1 MARDPAVG
9 KTSAPVQLGHRAPT
23 TSASRTFSPAPRSV
37 SSPHPTAPADSV
49 LPPPDLP
56 RRRSS
61 FDMDTVANLDR
72 AAADRRGHS
81 RSKSST
87 STLPSIRSL
96 KNRFQQSFTFGRKG
110 PKIVKGDDA
119 KRITVDH
126 VRFSTATVGDGPR
139 LKGFGGPAGAAPAAR
154 DMSRSASLPSK
165 LHAARGHGDEDAP
178 ALPQLVFSVDS
189 VDEFGVKQ
197 SVDQALASGYGSP
210 TSPYP
215 PSVRAATPALSTRQ
229 RDAAS
234 PSPRGGSPLLGRGS
248 PLPGRP
254 IVIAPRTTPSPMPL
268 PSPFLRSATSPT
280 SPKRARDSM
289 TPQPW
294 PRAEPGVPPLA
305 SPVTAPDTAPVPQ
318 RALSPTLS
326 AANRRILNRVSQDFA
341 RRPDDPPLL
350 SLRRRQAEERESV
363 TRTLSRQ
370 GHRNSR
376 ILPGAT
382 LPAEVADLAM
392 VRSKSALSLGATDD
406 DGPSASRPTSR
417 YLSPDA
423 ALEFAPVASEATRR
437 DSQGRLRRRHSVSP
451 VVTPTL
457 PQSGTETSTDS
468 PPVDAAKRDEPR
480 DVSLGALLGRASTGL
495 GFSSPLRP
503 DERRPSKPFPPE
515 FDEVPVRRVIVQQ
528 PSRED
533 TARAAAPPVDAPA
546 FLPVALG
553 NVSRGDNLD
562 CPDTPPSSARRNSSN
577 PFVPPFL
584 APLTRAGS
592 SSSASSSS
600 ASSYGAPSEAP
611 PVLASLH
618 TGARPPSLHDPFL
631 PSTRELRK
639 ARSASSMASH
649 GAQLRSSVVPPV
661 PDSRDGS
668 SDDDGDDGARRTSR
682 SRRRKS
688 EDYTAQRR
696 ATLAGES
703 RRPTVVGEAQDGGRG
718 EDERGSSPR
727 ITRQMRFDKSPEPD
741 EAGEGELPHV
751 ADSSPVVQRLLA
763 PEPSPLHASLARSPG
778 DEHPF
783 QLASYLNHSPAT
795 TPPAVATSAR
805 PSHLSAADLL
815 VSPTSHARPAA
826 PPAGSPPPPPTFTLR
841 TPLPQQAR
849 LDSSS
854 SALTLADMES
864 EIVRMEAELAR
875 AWRSPSMA
883 YDASSPAAHEDGFH
897 PHPAVPFGGDDSG
910 GQSPLV
916 EGDASPAVSG
926 DMITPRTA
934 RKWSIF
940 EIEKAYERM
949 KRLLGSSSSRPPVGA
964 MGGFDPAPSDAGS
977 FADESS
983 TFPNGG
989 FDAALE
995 DALAQARRISR
1006 SMDEEG
1012 VEVLV
1017 DRSERAADDDDTLK
1031 IGFSPDSHSSS
1042 RRPSDNSFDS
1052 THFEAKPL
1060 PGLPPPTPSIRS
1072 QPSSTSRERAPPL
1085 PRSAEHQQPAADGPD
1100 DAPLP
1105 EADLDRRA
1113 LDAQNTVESA
1123 SSVKGDEQNEQHEQG
1138 EHDGHG
1144 DGRTTPDHDRRPLE
1158 PSSPSPRQAAAH
1170 RSPDSPGRVPIL
1182 GRKRTDSDAS
1192 GMRRLVLP
1200 AASRLRA
1207 QNQRDSML
1215 SLISVE
1221 DMLSQGGDS
1230 NEVFATAETDR
1241 GVFTTPP
1248 TSPTRRNPQTL
1259 SPGARSSPHRISFG
1273 SPLRSGVGRELQRR
1287 TAPEGTAAGEDGVGF
1302 ESPAARMRRV
1312 SVQRLSEPPMSPPKR
1327 RGMVRATSG
1336 DASSWYPQTPSRR
1349 PDRPHRSEEPFTS
1362 SSTAKVH
1369 GDDEPASLNENVTIA
1384 NIRNMDKLEI
1394 FFRFT
1399 AAKAEMD
1406 KAVLERD
1413 ALLDALRETRLTLS
1427 DVRRQRDVFDDDL
1440 KRERLFAK
1448 KVKQHLGA
1456 DPERHLDQLDALVE
1470 GRQTWEHRA
1479 QEALEALRGAEHEL
1493 ELLRDEVGKGRERQ
1507 ELLERENIAMG
1518 ARLAAAEMQ
1527 LDERAGRHQLAP
1539 VQHGGLSSLSTG
1551 RGSSSNSTA
1560 SPNFGSLTASASSTA
1575 APSSYATADA
1585 GFSPTLA
1592 AMSRST
1598 SSATARPSGAVRGE
1612 SAETVAP
1619 LPFGFAT
1626 ALRGPKDSQGSTSSS
1641 ASSSYNHP
1649 AVGGFLSRSLAEL
1662 AGSPIMGQ
1670 VLRFRPGGGGSTTGA
1685 DTDVEGE
1692 LDGEPK
1698 SSYGSSLNVPSSPTR
1713 LGARAATPLEFV
1725 PSHNGQ
1731 TTFRLPFSSSPA
1743 LPAHNAEHDEAPAD
1757 DAADEAERSFDSF
1770 TSSVDEPESDLDGND
1785 EGALRKRDEAFL
1797 RDLTEEVEDVTLRV
1811 PQGQREGERDDQQE
1825 ENPEER
1831 RGKRVTGR

>member
-1 MARDPAVG
+1 
-9 KTSAPVQLGHRAPT
+9 
-23 TSASRTFSPAPRSV
+23 
-37 SSPHPTAPADSV
+37 
-49 LPPPDLP
+49 
-56 RRRSS
+56 
-61 FDMDTVANLDR
+61 MDTIANLDR
-72 AAADRRGHS
+72 AAAAAADNHPRGHS

-139 LKGFGGPAGAAPAAR
+139 LKGFGGPAGAGPAAR

-165 LHAARGHGDEDAP
+165 LHVARGHGHEGPP

-215 PSVRAATPALSTRQ
+215 PSVRATTPALSTRQ

-294 PRAEPGVPPLA
+294 PRAERGAPPLA

-318 RALSPTLS
+318 RTLSPTLS

-341 RRPDDPPLL
+341 RRPDDPPLS

-370 GHRNSR
+370 GHRHSR

-392 VRSKSALSLGATDD
+392 VRSKSALSLGAADD
-406 DGPSASRPTSR
+406 EGPSASRPTSR

-423 ALEFAPVASEATRR
+423 ALDFAAVASEATRR
-437 DSQGRLRRRHSVSP
+437 DSQGRLQRRHSVSP
-451 VVTPTL
+451 VVTPKL
-457 PQSGTETSTDS
+457 PQAGAETSTAS
-468 PPVDAAKRDEPR
+468 PPIGLVKRAEHR
-480 DVSLGALLGRASTGL
+480 DTSLGTLLGRASTGL
-495 GFSSPLRP
+495 GFSSSSPLGP

-515 FDEVPVRRVIVQQ
+515 FDEVPVQRVVVQQ
-528 PSRED
+528 PSREA

-553 NVSRGDNLD
+553 NVQRDDNLD

-592 SSSASSSS
+592 SSSASSPS

-649 GAQLRSSVVPPV
+649 GAQLRSSVVPPI

-668 SDDDGDDGARRTSR
+668 SDDDDDDHDAPRRRTSR
-682 SRRRKS
+682 SHRRKS
-688 EDYTAQRR
+688 EDYAAQRR

-703 RRPTVVGEAQDGGRG
+703 RRPTIVGEVQSGGHG

-727 ITRQMRFDKSPEPD
+727 ATRQLHVDEPAAPD
-741 EAGEGELPHV
+741 EDDEVEPQHGDG
-751 ADSSPVVQRLLA
+751 SSPVVQRLLA

-783 QLASYLNHSPAT
+783 QLASYLNNSPAT

-805 PSHLSAADLL
+805 PSYLSAADLL
-815 VSPTSHARPAA
+815 VSPTSHARPPA
-826 PPAGSPPPPPTFTLR
+826 PPAGSPPPPPSFMLR
-841 TPLPQQAR
+841 TPPPQQPR
-849 LDSSS
+849 LDSTS

-883 YDASSPAAHEDGFH
+883 YDASSPAPQDDGFH
-897 PHPAVPFGGDDSG
+897 PHQGGPLGGDDSG

-916 EGDASPAVSG
+916 DGDASPAVSG

-964 MGGFDPAPSDAGS
+964 MGGFDTAPSDAGS

-983 TFPNGG
+983 TFPSGG

-1012 VEVLV
+1012 GEGVEVLA
-1017 DRSERAADDDDTLK
+1017 DRSEQAADDDDTLK
-1031 IGFSPDSHSSS
+1031 IGFSPDMDTSS

-1085 PRSAEHQQPAADGPD
+1085 PQSAEDEQPAADVG
-1100 DAPLP
+1100 
-1105 EADLDRRA
+1105 
-1113 LDAQNTVESA
+1113 
-1123 SSVKGDEQNEQHEQG
+1123 GDESSSKPGPSRPAHDEQQASEPPSSAKSVEQDDQD
-1138 EHDGHG
+1138 EHG
-1144 DGRTTPDHDRRPLE
+1144 DGKTTPVDDRQALE
-1158 PSSPSPRQAAAH
+1158 PRSSSPRQAAAH

-1215 SLISVE
+1215 SLVSVE

-1230 NEVFATAETDR
+1230 TEAFATAETDR
-1241 GVFTTPP
+1241 GAFTTPP
-1248 TSPTRRNPQTL
+1248 TSPSRRNPQTL

-1287 TAPEGTAAGEDGVGF
+1287 AAPEGTAAGEDGMGF

-1312 SVQRLSEPPMSPPKR
+1312 SVQRLSEPPLSPPKR
-1327 RGMVRATSG
+1327 RGMMRATSG
-1336 DASSWYPQTPSRR
+1336 DASSWYPQTPSRY
-1349 PDRPHRSEEPFTS
+1349 PDRAHRSEEPFAS
-1362 SSTAKVH
+1362 SSTAKAQ
-1369 GDDEPASLNENVTIA
+1369 GDDEPASLAENVTIA

-1448 KVKQHLGA
+1448 KIKQHLGA
-1456 DPERHLDQLDALVE
+1456 DPERHLDRLDALVE

-1493 ELLRDEVGKGRERQ
+1493 ELLRDEVEKGRERQ

-1527 LDERAGRHQLAP
+1527 LDERAGRQQGER
-1539 VQHGGLSSLSTG
+1539 VQHGGLSSLSMG

-1560 SPNFGSLTASASSTA
+1560 SPNVSSLTASANSTA
-1575 APSSYATADA
+1575 APSSYATAEA
-1585 GFSPTLA
+1585 SFSPTLA
-1592 AMSRST
+1592 GISRST

-1626 ALRGPKDSQGSTSSS
+1626 ALRGPKDSFGSTSSS

-1670 VLRFRPGGGGSTTGA
+1670 VLRFGPNGGGSTTGA
-1685 DTDVEGE
+1685 DTDIEG
-1692 LDGEPK
+1692 DGEPK

-1713 LGARAATPLEFV
+1713 LGARTAAPLEFV
-1725 PSHNGQ
+1725 PSHNGH

-1743 LPAHNAEHDEAPAD
+1743 LPAHFDSAEHDEAAAD
-1757 DAADEAERSFDSF
+1757 DATDDAERSFDSF
-1770 TSSVDEPESDLDGND
+1770 TSSVDEPESDLDGD
-1785 EGALRKRDEAFL
+1785 GESALRKRDEAFL
-1797 RDLTEEVEDVTLRV
+1797 RDLTEEVEDVTMRV
-1811 PQGQREGERDDQQE
+1811 PQSQREGERE
-1825 ENPEER
+1825 EDPEER

>member
-1 MARDPAVG
+1 
-9 KTSAPVQLGHRAPT
+9 
-23 TSASRTFSPAPRSV
+23 
-37 SSPHPTAPADSV
+37 
-49 LPPPDLP
+49 
-56 RRRSS
+56 
-61 FDMDTVANLDR
+61 MDTIANLDR
-72 AAADRRGHS
+72 AASERRGHS

-96 KNRFQQSFTFGRKG
+96 KTRFQQSFTFGRKG

-126 VRFSTATVGDGPR
+126 VRFSTATVGDAPR
-139 LKGFGGPAGAAPAAR
+139 LKGFGGPAGAGPAAR

-165 LHAARGHGDEDAP
+165 LHVARGDGEGAP
-178 ALPQLVFSVDS
+178 ALPQLVFSVDN

-197 SVDQALASGYGSP
+197 SVDQALASGYASP

-215 PSVRAATPALSTRQ
+215 PSVRATTPALSIRQ
-229 RDAAS
+229 RDATS

-294 PRAEPGVPPLA
+294 PRADRDAPPLA
-305 SPVTAPDTAPVPQ
+305 SPISAPDTAPVPQ
-318 RALSPTLS
+318 RALSPVLS
-326 AANRRILNRVSQDFA
+326 ANRHILNRVSQDFA
-341 RRPDDPPLL
+341 RRPDDPPLS

-370 GHRNSR
+370 GHRHSR

-382 LPAEVADLAM
+382 LPAQVADLAM
-392 VRSKSALSLGATDD
+392 VRSKSALSLGAADD

-423 ALEFAPVASEATRR
+423 ALDFAPVASEATRR
-437 DSQGRLRRRHSVSP
+437 DSQGRLQRRHSVSP
-451 VVTPTL
+451 VVTPKL
-457 PQSGTETSTDS
+457 PQPGAETSTES
-468 PPVDAAKRDEPR
+468 PPIDPVKRDEHR
-480 DVSLGALLGRASTGL
+480 GTSLGALLGRASTGL

-515 FDEVPVRRVIVQQ
+515 FDEVPVQRVVVQQ

-533 TARAAAPPVDAPA
+533 TARAAAPPVEAPA

-553 NVSRGDNLD
+553 NVQRADDLD

-618 TGARPPSLHDPFL
+618 TGARRPSLHDPFL
-631 PSTRELRK
+631 PSTHELRK
-639 ARSASSMASH
+639 ARSTSSMASH
-649 GAQLRSSVVPPV
+649 SAQLRSSVVPPI

-668 SDDDGDDGARRTSR
+668 SDDNADDGDDAPRRRASR
-682 SRRRKS
+682 SYRRRS
-688 EDYTAQRR
+688 EDFAAQRR

-703 RRPTVVGEAQDGGRG
+703 RRPTIVDVPQDDGHG
-718 EDERGSSPR
+718 EDERGLSPR
-727 ITRQMRFDKSPEPD
+727 LTRQMRIDDSARPDDGQDDEPQQ
-741 EAGEGELPHV
+741 EAGG
-751 ADSSPVVQRLLA
+751 SPIVQRLLA
-763 PEPSPLHASLARSPG
+763 PEPSPLHTSLARSPG

-783 QLASYLNHSPAT
+783 QLASYLNNSPAT
-795 TPPAVATSAR
+795 TPPAVATSSR
-805 PSHLSAADLL
+805 PSYLSAADLL
-815 VSPTSHARPAA
+815 VSPTSHAPPSPR
-826 PPAGSPPPPPTFTLR
+826 PAGSPPPPPTFALR
-841 TPLPQQAR
+841 APPQPQTR
-849 LDSSS
+849 LDSTS

-883 YDASSPAAHEDGFH
+883 YGAASPAARDDGFNSAGG
-897 PHPAVPFGGDDSG
+897 PLGGDDSA

-916 EGDASPAVSG
+916 GGDASPAVSG

-964 MGGFDPAPSDAGS
+964 MGGFDTAPSDAGS

-983 TFPNGG
+983 TFPSGG

-1006 SMDEEG
+1006 SLGDDDVDEL
-1012 VEVLV
+1012 EVLA

-1031 IGFSPDSHSSS
+1031 IGLCVLSFSLPRPLDSCLTSWLHSSPDSSFEHPSS

-1072 QPSSTSRERAPPL
+1072 QPSSIGREPAPPL
-1085 PRSAEHQQPAADGPD
+1085 PRAADD
-1100 DAPLP
+1100 DKPLSAQP
-1105 EADLDRRA
+1105 GAERA
-1113 LDAQNTVESA
+1113 LDGGPSRHAEDARDEVEPSA
-1123 SSVKGDEQNEQHEQG
+1123 RSQDDEDVEQREQDEHE
-1138 EHDGHG
+1138 DGH
-1144 DGRTTPDHDRRPLE
+1144 TTPPNGRQPLE
-1158 PSSPSPRQAAAH
+1158 LSSPSPRQVGTL

-1182 GRKRTDSDAS
+1182 GRKRGDSDAS

-1215 SLISVE
+1215 SLVSVE
-1221 DMLSQGGDS
+1221 DMLSQAGDS
-1230 NEVFATAETDR
+1230 TEAFATAETDR
-1241 GVFTTPP
+1241 GAFTTPP
-1248 TSPTRRNPQTL
+1248 TSPSRRNPQTL

-1287 TAPEGTAAGEDGVGF
+1287 GAPEGAAGGEDGAGF
-1302 ESPAARMRRV
+1302 ESPAARMRRI
-1312 SVQRLSEPPMSPPKR
+1312 SGQRLSEPPMSPPKR
-1327 RGMVRATSG
+1327 RGMVRAASG

-1349 PDRPHRSEEPFTS
+1349 ADRAHRSEEPFSS
-1362 SSTAKVH
+1362 SSTA
-1369 GDDEPASLNENVTIA
+1369 GPQGADEPASLGETVTIA

-1427 DVRRQRDVFDDDL
+1427 DVRRQRDAFEDDL

-1448 KVKQHLGA
+1448 KIKQHLGG
-1456 DPERHLDQLDALVE
+1456 DPERHLDRLGALVE
-1470 GRQTWEHRA
+1470 GRQTWERRA

-1493 ELLRDEVGKGRERQ
+1493 DLVRDEVGKGRERQ

-1518 ARLAAAEMQ
+1518 ARLAAVEMQ
-1527 LDERAGRHQLAP
+1527 LDERAGRPHPAHAQ
-1539 VQHGGLSSLSTG
+1539 QSTLSSLSSG
-1551 RGSSSNSTA
+1551 PSSSSTSTA
-1560 SPNFGSLTASASSTA
+1560 SPNVGSLTASASSTA
-1575 APSSYATADA
+1575 APSSYATAEA

-1592 AMSRST
+1592 SMSRST
-1598 SSATARPSGAVRGE
+1598 SSATARPSGAMRGE

-1619 LPFGFAT
+1619 LPEGLAT
-1626 ALRGPKDSQGSTSSS
+1626 ALRGPKDSYSSTSSS

-1670 VLRFRPGGGGSTTGA
+1670 VLRFGPGGGGGSATGGE
-1685 DTDVEGE
+1685 TDVEG
-1692 LDGEPK
+1692 DGEPK
-1698 SSYGSSLNVPSSPTR
+1698 SSYGSSLGVPSSPTR
-1713 LGARAATPLEFV
+1713 LGARTASPLEWV

-1743 LPAHNAEHDEAPAD
+1743 LPAHDDEPPAN
-1757 DAADEAERSFDSF
+1757 DAGENSFDSF
-1770 TSSVDEPESDLDGND
+1770 TSSIDEPESDLDGNG

-1811 PQGQREGERDDQQE
+1811 PHAQREEERDVGGE
-1825 ENPEER
+1825 EDPEER
-1831 RGKRVTGR
+1831 RGKRVTSR

>member
-9 KTSAPVQLGHRAPT
+9 KSSAPAQLGFRAPST
-23 TSASRTFSPAPRSV
+23 RPSRTLDPAPRSV
-37 SSPHPTAPADSV
+37 SSPHPTAPSPSA

-61 FDMDTVANLDR
+61 FDMDTIANLDR
-72 AAADRRGHS
+72 APDERRGHS

-96 KNRFQQSFTFGRKG
+96 KTRFQQSFTFGRKG

-165 LHAARGHGDEDAP
+165 LHAARDGGEGAP
-178 ALPQLVFSVDS
+178 ALPQLVFSIDN

-215 PSVRAATPALSTRQ
+215 PSVRASTPALSTRQ
-229 RDAAS
+229 RDATS

-294 PRAEPGVPPLA
+294 PRAERDPPPLA
-305 SPVTAPDTAPVPQ
+305 SPTTAPDTAPVPQ
-318 RALSPTLS
+318 RTLSPILS
-326 AANRRILNRVSQDFA
+326 ANRHILNRVSQDFA
-341 RRPDDPPLL
+341 RRPDDPPLS

-370 GHRNSR
+370 GHRHSR

-392 VRSKSALSLGATDD
+392 VRSKSALSLGATED
-406 DGPSASRPTSR
+406 DGPSASRRTSR

-423 ALEFAPVASEATRR
+423 ALDFAAVASEATRR
-437 DSQGRLRRRHSVSP
+437 DSLGRLQRRHSVSP
-451 VVTPTL
+451 VVTPKL
-457 PQSGTETSTDS
+457 SQQGAGASTES
-468 PPVDAAKRDEPR
+468 PPIDPVKRDEQR
-480 DVSLGALLGRASTGL
+480 GASLGALLGRASTGL

-515 FDEVPVRRVIVQQ
+515 FDEVPVQCVVVQQ
-528 PSRED
+528 SSRED

-553 NVSRGDNLD
+553 NVQRDDNLD

-639 ARSASSMASH
+639 ARSASSLTSH
-649 GAQLRSSVVPPV
+649 NAQLRSSVVPPI
-661 PDSRDGS
+661 PDSQDGS
-668 SDDDGDDGARRTSR
+668 SDDDAADAPQRRPSR
-682 SRRRKS
+682 SSRRRS
-688 EDYTAQRR
+688 ENYAAQRR

-703 RRPTVVGEAQDGGRG
+703 RRPTIFGEPQADGRG
-718 EDERGSSPR
+718 EDERGLSPR
-727 ITRQMRFDKSPEPD
+727 LTRQTRIDDSDAADDDQHD
-741 EAGEGELPHV
+741 ELQHA
-751 ADSSPVVQRLLA
+751 ADSSPVVQRLLV
-763 PEPSPLHASLARSPG
+763 PEPSPLGASLARSPG

-783 QLASYLNHSPAT
+783 QLAGYLNNSPAT
-795 TPPAVATSAR
+795 TPPAAATSTR
-805 PSHLSAADLL
+805 PSYLSAADLL
-815 VSPTSHARPAA
+815 VSPTSHVRPPA
-826 PPAGSPPPPPTFTLR
+826 PPAGSPLPPPPTFALR
-841 TPLPQQAR
+841 TPPPQAR
-849 LDSSS
+849 LDSTS

-883 YDASSPAAHEDGFH
+883 YDGSSPAARDEGFH
-897 PHPAVPFGGDDSG
+897 SAVGPLGDDDSA

-916 EGDASPAVSG
+916 GGDKSPAASG

-964 MGGFDPAPSDAGS
+964 MGGFDTAPSDAGS

-1006 SMDEEG
+1006 SMGEDDENDL
-1012 VEVLV
+1012 EVLA

-1031 IGFSPDSHSSS
+1031 IGLCVLSLPLYSLSSSELRLTSRPRSSPDTSFEHSSS

-1072 QPSSTSRERAPPL
+1072 QPSSAGRERAPPL
-1085 PRSAEHQQPAADGPD
+1085 PQAAGCDEPPPD
-1100 DAPLP
+1100 
-1105 EADLDRRA
+1105 
-1113 LDAQNTVESA
+1113 QH
-1123 SSVKGDEQNEQHEQG
+1123 GDEQALDDGLSRHVEGSQDKSEPAPTSQNA
-1138 EHDGHG
+1138 EHDEQDQHA
-1144 DGRTTPDHDRRPLE
+1144 DGRTTPPDDRRPLE
-1158 PSSPSPRQAAAH
+1158 PSSPSPRQAATH

-1207 QNQRDSML
+1207 KNQRDSML
-1215 SLISVE
+1215 SLVSVE
-1221 DMLSQGGDS
+1221 DMLSQAGDS
-1230 NEVFATAETDR
+1230 TEAFATAETDR
-1241 GVFTTPP
+1241 GAFTTPP
-1248 TSPTRRNPQTL
+1248 TSPSRRNPQTL
-1259 SPGARSSPHRISFG
+1259 SPGARSSPYRISFG

-1287 TAPEGTAAGEDGVGF
+1287 GAPEGAAPGEDGAAV
-1302 ESPAARMRRV
+1302 ESPAARMRRI

-1327 RGMVRATSG
+1327 RGIVRAASG
-1336 DASSWYPQTPSRR
+1336 DASSWYPQTPSRH
-1349 PDRPHRSEEPFTS
+1349 PDRAHRSQEPFAS
-1362 SSTAKVH
+1362 SSAANAQD
-1369 GDDEPASLNENVTIA
+1369 DDEPASLGENVTIT

-1394 FFRFT
+1394 FFRCVCLARSDLLTFSNRPLILSLPNRARSFT

-1427 DVRRQRDVFDDDL
+1427 DVRRQRDAFDDDL
-1440 KRERLFAK
+1440 KRERLFAQK
-1448 KVKQHLGA
+1448 IQQVRRLSLILSRLVTTLTPSIVFLLAAPRRRPGA
-1456 DPERHLDQLDALVE
+1456 PPRPARRARRRAADVGAPCAGGARGAPRRRARARPRARR
-1470 GRQTWEHRA
+1470 GRQ
-1479 QEALEALRGAEHEL
+1479 
-1493 ELLRDEVGKGRERQ
+1493 
-1507 ELLERENIAMG
+1507 
-1518 ARLAAAEMQ
+1518 
-1527 LDERAGRHQLAP
+1527 
-1539 VQHGGLSSLSTG
+1539 
-1551 RGSSSNSTA
+1551 
-1560 SPNFGSLTASASSTA
+1560 
-1575 APSSYATADA
+1575 
-1585 GFSPTLA
+1585 
-1592 AMSRST
+1592 
-1598 SSATARPSGAVRGE
+1598 
-1612 SAETVAP
+1612 
-1619 LPFGFAT
+1619 
-1626 ALRGPKDSQGSTSSS
+1626 
-1641 ASSSYNHP
+1641 
-1649 AVGGFLSRSLAEL
+1649 
-1662 AGSPIMGQ
+1662 
-1670 VLRFRPGGGGSTTGA
+1670 
-1685 DTDVEGE
+1685 
-1692 LDGEPK
+1692 
-1698 SSYGSSLNVPSSPTR
+1698 
-1713 LGARAATPLEFV
+1713 GARAPGAPRAGE
-1725 PSHNGQ
+1725 HRHG
-1731 TTFRLPFSSSPA
+1731 RPA
-1743 LPAHNAEHDEAPAD
+1743 RRRR
-1757 DAADEAERSFDSF
+1757 DAARRACGP
-1770 TSSVDEPESDLDGND
+1770 T
-1785 EGALRKRDEAFL
+1785 
-1797 RDLTEEVEDVTLRV
+1797 V
-1811 PQGQREGERDDQQE
+1811 PDAR
-1825 ENPEER
+1825 
-1831 RGKRVTGR
+1831 TA